1 MRLDLVCSRV
11 LNFLPLS
18 TQVVYMIGG
27 VMFAVLRGSVCVR
40 LLVEDV
46 VPDVVF
52 CCKEIIVGDSA
63 YI

>member
-1 MRLDLVCSRV
+1 
-11 LNFLPLS
+11 
-18 TQVVYMIGG
+18 MIRG

-52 CCKEIIVGDSA
+52 CCKEIIADDST

>member
-1 MRLDLVCSRV
+1 MCSRV

-18 TQVVYMIGG
+18 TQVVYMIRG
-27 VMFAVLRGSVCVR
+27 VMFTVLRGSVCVR
-40 LLVEDV
+40 LPVEDV

-52 CCKEIIVGDSA
+52 CCKEIIVGDST

>member
-1 MRLDLVCSRV
+1 MCSRV

-18 TQVVYMIGG
+18 TQVVYMIRG

-52 CCKEIIVGDSA
+52 CCKEIIVDDST

>member
-1 MRLDLVCSRV
+1 M

-18 TQVVYMIGG
+18 TQVVYMIRG

-52 CCKEIIVGDSA
+52 CCKEIIVGDST

>member
-1 MRLDLVCSRV
+1 MCSRV

-18 TQVVYMIGG
+18 TPVVYMIRG

-40 LLVEDV
+40 LPVEDV

-52 CCKEIIVGDSA
+52 CCKEIIVGDST

>member
-1 MRLDLVCSRV
+1 MCSRV
-11 LNFLPLS
+11 AKELPLS
-18 TQVVYMIGG
+18 TLWA
-27 VMFAVLRGSVCVR
+27 VMWHQLVFAVLRGSVCVR

-52 CCKEIIVGDSA
+52 CCKEIIVGDST

>member
-1 MRLDLVCSRV
+1 M

-18 TQVVYMIGG
+18 TQVVYMIRG
-27 VMFAVLRGSVCVR
+27 VMFTVLRGSVCVR
-40 LLVEDV
+40 LPVEDV

-52 CCKEIIVGDSA
+52 CCKEIIVGDST

>member
-1 MRLDLVCSRV
+1 MCSRV

-18 TQVVYMIGG
+18 TQVVYMIRG
-27 VMFAVLRGSVCVR
+27 VMFGVRRGSVCVR

-52 CCKEIIVGDSA
+52 CCKEIIVDDST